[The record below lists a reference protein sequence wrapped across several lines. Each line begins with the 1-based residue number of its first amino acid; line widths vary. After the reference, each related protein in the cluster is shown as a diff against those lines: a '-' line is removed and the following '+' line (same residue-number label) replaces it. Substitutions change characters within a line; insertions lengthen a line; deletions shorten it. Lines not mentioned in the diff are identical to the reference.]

1 MMKNKFE
8 PIPDPT
14 EEDGFE
20 GIYVGDLEDGEK
32 CSTEFSSYDL
42 CGLTKYLQEHNLNQ
56 YQTRQK
62 KMDSKVYM
70 SGI

>member
-8 PIPDPT
+8 QIPDPT

-42 CGLTKYLQEHNLNQ
+42 RGLTKYLQEHNLEQ
-56 YQTRQK
+56 PTEEILLMFRK
-62 KMDSKVYM
+62 
-70 SGI
+70 